1 MFEES
6 GKKVRALAVIWFIL
20 QALGALV
27 GGIMLM
33 CEDDDFIF
41 LGLLLIVLGVF
52 IAYVTTLV
60 LYAIGE
66 AASESANAGYYSREA
81 LKKIEKFLAE
91 KAPEGIQTAPQQK
104 PVREAKI
111 SDKDA
116 KLLDTIL
123 SDE

>member
-33 CEDDDFIF
+33 CENDIF

-91 KAPEGIQTAPQQK
+91 KASEGTQAVPQQK
-104 PVREAKI
+104 PVSEAKI

-116 KLLDTIL
+116 KLLDAIL